1 MKKRFFI
8 ILFIFFILIIIA
20 SYAVYNY
27 RSQWLETQKI
37 NSQYEEYKNIDILGT
52 ELVSIINKTMDIN
65 ARYQIPKNAD
75 GTYIENDSN
84 SIKLYI
90 VFNYKDETK
99 TVNME
104 SIYNAGVENFIKTY
118 STASFKCTNIEYH
131 SKTNNIKN
139 ITFSEVSEDNKWF

>member
-8 ILFIFFILIIIA
+8 ILFIFLILIIIV

-27 RSQWLETQKI
+27 RSQLLEAQRI
-37 NSQYEEYKNIDILGT
+37 NSQYEEYSNIDILGT

-65 ARYQIPKNAD
+65 AKYQIAKNAD

-90 VFNYKDETK
+90 VFNYKEETK
-99 TVNME
+99 TVTME
-104 SIYNAGVENFIKTY
+104 SIYNAGIENFIKTY

-131 SKTNNIKN
+131 NKTNNIKS
-139 ITFSEVSEDNKWF
+139 ITFSEVSET